1 MPSFL
6 DEIHRI
12 AEPDYLPT
20 TGDIVDRTSPLFS
33 DSGPR

>member
-20 TGDIVDRTSPLFS
+20 TGGVVDLIYFIVS
-33 DSGPR
+33 DFDAR

>member
-20 TGDIVDRTSPLFS
+20 TGDIVDRTYFS
-33 DSGPR
+33 IVF